1 MINVKLK
8 FKTLNLKLKINN
20 RGVSLPLVV
29 GLVLLLML
37 ASVATNELVI
47 RALKSA
53 HQIEASDRAY
63 FAAEAGIEDALYE
76 LSEHFAG
83 YETDDRHDDFGGDI
97 DWKNDWEISNL
108 SDSNTF
114 GSDDGLYFYPK
125 QKLIISLYDD
135 NDGTGIA
142 TNSINTSGAN
152 ITTLSASNFDITFQ
166 VPWDTDIGYSPAY
179 SNGLTIDNDGDLA
192 KSGFVGPDLGIDGLN
207 EDGPAE
213 TTICY
218 EYPSKDGDCDGR
230 EDEDSNQDPVI
241 LWKIT
246 DNAGNSLIPI
256 RGCLTGIDGDAID
269 PLGTEICEKDFEMD
283 GGYLSVTLDTSDE
296 GINQDDE
303 VKTIGQ
309 FFDDNVSL
317 NNKLQ
322 FEFLIIAPLEQAY
335 EIGSDIR
342 SVSIPYLEYEVDASP
357 VTFPPLPYFTINS
370 DGWYKDYKQSITTT
384 VTPKTAVPLFD
395 FTIIQQQ

>member
-1 MINVKLK
+1 MINVKL
-8 FKTLNLKLKINN
+8 NN
-20 RGVSLPLVV
+20 KGVSLPLVV

-37 ASVATNELVI
+37 ASVAINELVI
-47 RALKSA
+47 RALRSA

-63 FAAEAGIEDALYE
+63 FSAEAGIEDALYE

-83 YETDDRHDDFGGDI
+83 YETFNRHDDFDGDI
-97 DWKNDWEISNL
+97 DWNNDWEITNL
-108 SDSNTF
+108 SDSSTF

-125 QKLIISLYDD
+125 QKLIISLYNDS
-135 NDGTGIA
+135 DGTGIT
-142 TNSINTSGAN
+142 TNSINESNAD
-152 ITTLSASNFDITFQ
+152 ITTLSASNFSITFKI
-166 VPWDTDIGYSPAY
+166 PWDTDMEYSLAY
-179 SNGLTIDNDGDLA
+179 SNGLTIDNDGDLG
-192 KSGFVGPDLGIDGLN
+192 KSLSEGPESINGLN

-213 TTICY
+213 TAICD

-256 RGCLTGIDGDAID
+256 RGCLTGIDGDSDD

-283 GGYLSVTLDTSDE
+283 AGYLSVTLDTSDE

-303 VKTIGQ
+303 VETIGT
-309 FFDDNVSL
+309 FLSDMSSL

-322 FEFLIIAPLEQAY
+322 FEFLIIAPLVQAY

-342 SVSIPYLEYEVDASP
+342 SVSIPYLEYQANISP
-357 VTFPPLPYFTINS
+357 VTNPPLPYFTINS